1 MVHLLKNPKLV
12 FAAVLL
18 GFQVQLLSAPTF
30 SSGHGEGAEIRQQSQ
45 GESEVVEIMNPEKPL
60 QPEKQF
66 EEELEKAIDEI
77 RAEMN
82 EQLLIY
88 QKKLDDIFKSQVE
101 QAREYQEDFKA
112 DIDRLLKKTQE
123 DAGQVK
129 ATLTEAQ
136 EDAGRVKA
144 TLTKAQ
150 GDAGQVEEDLT
161 KSVEQIL
168 ESKISQIR
176 GQIGFIVILVGFIS
190 YCLGIFLLSPPVNSL
205 FNRLLNKLLNLLKF
219 SPEQLES
226 RVNQRIDE
234 KYKDLESKISK
245 MQGQIKTIAIFG
257 SIATVLT
264 ITLLFIIGNKISN
277 PIDLSPESLGH
288 L

>member
-66 EEELEKAIDEI
+66 EEELEKAINEVQS
-77 RAEMN
+77 EMN
-82 EQLLIY
+82 KQLLIY
-88 QKKLDDIFKSQVE
+88 QKELDDILKPQVE
-101 QAREYQEDFKA
+101 QAREYQKDFKA
-112 DIDRLLKKTQE
+112 DIDTLLKKAQT
-123 DAGQVK
+123 DAGQIK
-129 ATLTEAQ
+129 EA
-136 EDAGRVKA
+136 
-144 TLTKAQ
+144 
-150 GDAGQVEEDLT
+150 LT
-161 KSVEQIL
+161 KSVEQANVDVENL
-168 ESKISQIR
+168 ESKIR

-190 YCLGIFLLSPPVNSL
+190 YCLGILLLSPPVNNL
-205 FNRLLNKLLNLLKF
+205 FNRLLNKLFNLLNF

-245 MQGQIKTIAIFG
+245 MQGQIKTIAISI
-257 SIATVLT
+257 SIATALT

-277 PIDLSPESLGH
+277 PIELSPESLESR
-288 L
+288 LNQRIDEELEDKIENQ